1 MISRPMVIIAVF
13 FILATAGGTL
23 AESRGGKPGDNTVS
37 GQVESSG
44 GKKHIEPI
52 GKSKTVGFR
61 KDGNR
66 VLIPGIVSVGLENWE
81 TVYIPIDVETNWFK
95 STRSTR
101 KPVLVQMTAIPSTYL
116 PFSNNVEFIALMENA
131 YTRRDFIYG
140 LEKANGRE
148 VVEIKK
154 VNYHGRDYIGTR
166 FQSNPAGKIIFSLCS
181 VAKNGL
187 MVAFKFCFDR
197 ADFRV
202 VADNNGE
209 SIIDTFLANVIFI

>member
-1 MISRPMVIIAVF
+1 MISRPIVIMAIF
-13 FILATAGGTL
+13 FILATADGTL
-23 AESRGGKPGDNTVS
+23 AESRGGKPGDNILS
-37 GQVESSG
+37 GRVESSG

-52 GKSKTVGFR
+52 GKNKIVSFR

-66 VLIPGIVSVGLENWE
+66 VLIPGTVSVGLKHWE

-95 STRSTR
+95 STRSTQ

-116 PFSNNVEFIALMENA
+116 PFSNNVEFIALMEDA

-140 LEKANGRE
+140 LEKASGRD
-148 VVEIKK
+148 VVELKK

-166 FQSNPAGKIIFSLCS
+166 YRSNPAGKIIFSLCS

-197 ADFRV
+197 DDFKV
-202 VADNNGE
+202 VTDSNGD
-209 SIIDTFLANVIFI
+209 SIIDTFLENVIFI